1 MDEQTT
7 TDNPSEETSQP
18 STPDA
23 DQLLQLID
31 EVERALGNL
40 RQALMGGEVMS
51 RRSAVRQK
59 AASLGSLTD
68 QEGMRIIEGVFD
80 GQNMV
85 GPDGKQYSVPAN
97 YASKSKLVEG
107 DVLKLTI
114 TRDGSFIYKQ
124 IGPIERQRL
133 IGNLVRDSATG
144 EYKVQAGGRTLKVL
158 LASVTYF
165 KGESGDE
172 VVVLVPSEGESRWG
186 AVENIIKSSAD
197 AATPAD
203 PAAA

>member
-1 MDEQTT
+1 MDEQTA
-7 TDNPSEETSQP
+7 TDNPSAELTSP
-18 STPDA
+18 TVPDP
-23 DQLLQLID
+23 DQILLLID
-31 EVERALGNL
+31 EAERALGNL
-40 RQALMGGEVMS
+40 RQALIGGELPS

-59 AASLGSLTD
+59 AASLTSLTD
-68 QEGMRIIEGVFD
+68 EEGARIIEGVFD

-124 IGPIERQRL
+124 IGPVDRQRL
-133 IGNLVRDSATG
+133 IGKLVRDTTTG
-144 EYKVQAGGRTLKVL
+144 EYKVLAGGRTLKVL

-165 KGESGDE
+165 KGDADDE
-172 VVVLVPSEGESRWG
+172 VVVLVPTEGESRWG
-186 AVENIIKSSAD
+186 AVENIIKTTAESGQLAEVSAE
-197 AATPAD
+197 
-203 PAAA
+203 